1 MQVAKEGWSAQICVC
16 TESDYSFVSFFQCN
30 IYFHGLYIMCASEL
44 QIVVV
49 ADVFA
54 QVDFW
59 QFFIFVV
66 SDQGS

>member
-49 ADVFA
+49 ADVLPKSIFGN
-54 QVDFW
+54 
-59 QFFIFVV
+59 FFFFVV